1 MVIAVFNTY
10 RGRVP
15 GFDGNCRNDGKSQK
29 NDDFDGKS
37 LKNDDFDG
45 KSLKNDDFDGKSENI
60 DDLNKE
66 YI

>member
-1 MVIAVFNTY
+1 MFHLNEGCQALTAIVGTTEN
-10 RGRVP
+10 R
-15 GFDGNCRNDGKSQK
+15 KK

>member
-1 MVIAVFNTY
+1 MK
-10 RGRVP
+10 GRVP
-15 GFDGNCRNDGKSQK
+15 SFDGNCRNDGKSQK

-45 KSLKNDDFDGKSENI
+45 KSENI